1 MIPPQVIAAGIAA
14 IPSIVKGVQGIFQGA
29 KGSKL
34 AKKNIRPTYEIPKE
48 FQQNLAIAENM
59 GRVGLPQQQYNQAQ
73 QNFQRNQAGALR
85 QFGRMGNPRGLA
97 GIVRA
102 GNDASLGLDVA
113 DANARM
119 SNQRNAMGYR
129 SQMGQQQLAK
139 QNYDKFMKYG
149 EQADAAAALQGAG
162 RQNVMGGLSEL
173 SQVGQMAMYNGGFGG
188 KSPTSGQMATG
199 VSQSPNFGN
208 YGNIGQYGTRL
219 GGMNNNT
226 FGGNYNFPMTQL
238 PFSQKFI
245 PKTPQPFGRNFNQ
258 NFIIPKVQ

>member
-1 MIPPQVIAAGIAA
+1 MAIPAAVVAALIAAV
-14 IPSIVKGVQGIFQGA
+14 PSVAKGVQGIFQGA
-29 KGSKL
+29 KGNKL
-34 AKKNIRPTYEIPKE
+34 AKQNIRPTYEIPKE

-113 DANARM
+113 DAQARL

-139 QNYDKFMKYG
+139 QNWDKFQNYG
-149 EQADAAAALQGAG
+149 EKADAAAALQGAG

-188 KSPTSGQMATG
+188 TGKSSVSPTYNANFSPSKFMQNAGMPNPMSTQPMSGYPFSGSGGMSNYNKISGMGQMQPKYFRG
-199 VSQSPNFGN
+199 VPF
-208 YGNIGQYGTRL
+208 RL
-219 GGMNNNT
+219 
-226 FGGNYNFPMTQL
+226 P
-238 PFSQKFI
+238 
-245 PKTPQPFGRNFNQ
+245 
-258 NFIIPKVQ
+258 